1 MTSQTA
7 NVLNMRTDVESLET
21 GIESAKSLAASLS
34 ACLADSYL
42 LMVKTQAYH
51 WNAVGPLFHSIH
63 LLTEEHYTNLF
74 GAVDELAERIR
85 ALGYPAPSSFT
96 EMATSTGLVEDTD
109 NPTTE
114 TMIGNLVAD
123 HQTVA
128 RRFRAAIVRAEDHK
142 DVVTADMLTERIRF
156 HEKAIWMLRAFLS
169 R

>member
-1 MTSQTA
+1 MTST
-7 NVLNMRTDVESLET
+7 VLNMKPDVESLQT
-21 GIESAKSLAASLS
+21 GIESATSLAASLS

-51 WNAVGPLFHSIH
+51 WNAVGPLFHSVH

-74 GAVDELAERIR
+74 EAVDDLAERIR

-96 EMATSTGLVEDTD
+96 EMVTMTGLTEDTG

-114 TMIGNLVAD
+114 AMIENLVAD
-123 HQTVA
+123 HETTA
-128 RRFRAAIVRAEDHK
+128 RRFRDAVARAEEHR
-142 DVVTADMLTERIRF
+142 DVVTADMLTTRIAF
-156 HEKAIWMLRAFLS
+156 HEKAIWMLKAMLS